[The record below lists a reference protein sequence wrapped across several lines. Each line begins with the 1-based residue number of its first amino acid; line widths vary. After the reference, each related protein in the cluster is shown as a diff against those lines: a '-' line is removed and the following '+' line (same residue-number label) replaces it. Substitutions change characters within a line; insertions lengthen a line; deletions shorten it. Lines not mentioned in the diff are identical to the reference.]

1 MWYHFYFFTL
11 NEKLRI
17 YCIQQSWAL
26 LAIVAIMWLYKLS
39 RFQLWNAFLAIV
51 TCTYKS
57 FVKNDTDKLVVF
69 QIFGRDST
77 WPQGRGPIYI
87 VQFLFTLSS
96 SYLHR
101 PVHNYIVQFLIYI
114 VQFLFTL
121 SRSYLH
127 CPDLIYIIQFLFT
140 FSSSYLHGSVHIY
153 ITVHSYLH
161 CPGLIY
167 IVQFLFT
174 LSSSYLHWP
183 VPCLIYIVQVLFTLS
198 SSY

>member
-39 RFQLWNAFLAIV
+39 RFQLWNAFLALV

-57 FVKNDTDKLVVF
+57 FVKNYTDKLVVF
-69 QIFGRDST
+69 QIFGGDST

-96 SYLHR
+96 FYFYCPVLIYIVHVLFTLSRSYLHCS
-101 PVHNYIVQFLIYI
+101 VLIYI

-121 SRSYLH
+121 ARSM
-127 CPDLIYIIQFLFT
+127 
-140 FSSSYLHGSVHIY
+140 
-153 ITVHSYLH
+153 SYLH

-174 LSSSYLHWP
+174 LSSTYLFSP
-183 VPCLIYIVQVLFTLS
+183 DLIYTVQILFTLS
-198 SSY
+198 SSYLHCPVLIYIVQFL